1 MEGERPSSYN
11 CPMEERLPAYIA
23 QWTMVLRGMQV
34 DNTYKC
40 AWARSILSCLGKGKF
55 VALLPDGKAMLHFS
69 DIAKEMVRLY
79 WNQSCF
85 FHLRQAPEK
94 RGQRGALIVSY
105 VEDLIESYY
114 ELLGTRRPSWW
125 SEAEPLLREEKG
137 LLDSAFKE
145 VERVLPENVAHRF
158 LNLRGHEGPLPLYE
172 YRRPEKAIYFESWQ
186 VKLLLSYKD
195 LLEDEV
201 DFRWTEILEKFN
213 GAPRIASKIISSSN
227 EEVKRE
233 SLKDFKDVIQEAY
246 RKVRIPDFYEE
257 GSYVPLDDFSLDHV
271 IPWSYLYSDDIW
283 NLVPT
288 RKGNNSAKG
297 DSLPKEEDIARLK
310 RRNRDLL
317 PRLEGVKGAEKHV
330 GALLFAEENHLV
342 DIYYAG
348 CLL

>member
-1 MEGERPSSYN
+1 
-11 CPMEERLPAYIA
+11 MEERLPTYIA

-40 AWARSILSCLGKGKF
+40 AWARAILSCLGKGRF
-55 VALLPDGKAMLHFS
+55 MQLPPDGKAMLHFS

-79 WNQSCF
+79 WNQTCF

-114 ELLGTRRPSWW
+114 ALLGTRRPSWW
-125 SEAEPLLREEKG
+125 SEAEPLLKEEKG
-137 LLDSAFKE
+137 LLEKTFRE
-145 VERVLPENVAHRF
+145 VGNVLPQNVAHRF
-158 LNLRGHEGPLPLYE
+158 LNLKGRRDPLPLYE
-172 YRRPEKAIYFESWQ
+172 YRRPEKAIYFASWQ
-186 VKLLLSYKD
+186 VGLLISFRE

-201 DFRWTEILEKFN
+201 DLRWAEILERFN
-213 GAPRIASKIISSSN
+213 GSPRIARKVVAASN
-227 EEVKRE
+227 EELRRG
-233 SLKDFKDVIQEAY
+233 SLKEFKDVIQDAY
-246 RKVRIPDFYEE
+246 RRVRIPDFYEE

-297 DSLPKEEDIARLK
+297 DSLPGKEDIVRLK
-310 RRNRDLL
+310 RRNQDLL
-317 PRLEGVKGAEKHV
+317 PRLRGMKGMEKHV

-342 DIYYAG
+342 DLYYGG